1 MATVHTQVCWR
12 HVKTGKLYRI
22 CDFAVIEKGLVPAV
36 FYTDWDHA
44 GPLWIRPCAEF
55 FDGRFEMLVSA
66 SLTEELKPLGG
77 TSEGMK
83 GILP

>member
-1 MATVHTQVCWR
+1 MATVHTQVCWK

-36 FYTDWDHA
+36 CYTDWDHA

-55 FDGRFEMLVSA
+55 FDGRFVTAEVTELSG
-66 SLTEELKPLGG
+66 SLSPLGDG
-77 TSEGMK
+77 AVE
-83 GILP
+83 IR